1 MTRTAFNVG
10 VGSPAGV
17 VWIVLRCAPARQ
29 HLVPLAQ
36 AGACSLSRLGA
47 PTQLR
52 VQLRSRTER
61 HLGRCLGLARRRTTI
76 YRETVLAN
84 QEIETDDDRRPVL
97 VDLFSGAGGLSEGL
111 RQAGFRPVFGVDF
124 DKHAV
129 ATYAKNHT
137 GVEVRNQDISEITAS
152 DITSAAG
159 TDDIALIAGGPSCQG
174 FSTHGKRVEDDPRNF
189 LFKEFVRL
197 VDEVRP
203 RFFLME
209 NVKGMLSYRGGRF
222 RAAIEDAFRRIG
234 YEVTSTTLLA
244 ADYGVPQLRHRV
256 FFLGTRT
263 NTGLSFPATTH
274 APGPELLDLQRYVT
288 VQEAIG
294 DLPLMNGTFNRDEWE
309 YASEPQTDFQRY
321 ARAGRNVPSV
331 TLHQANG
338 MSDHA
343 RRIAKFVEQ
352 GEGLRS
358 IPDEEMPAR
367 FKKMRTISNGD
378 LRKDCTTLYYRLH
391 PDEPAYTI
399 TCYYRNIASGPF
411 LNPWEDRSLSHREA
425 ARFMSFPDHYEFV
438 GSYLPRQIG
447 NSVPPLLARAIGAK
461 ILKLLGYHVVSD
473 EFGYPTLSYLQAAQ
487 SVA

>member
-1 MTRTAFNVG
+1 MQED
-10 VGSPAGV
+10 
-17 VWIVLRCAPARQ
+17 VL
-29 HLVPLAQ
+29 LESVPDLD
-36 AGACSLSRLGA
+36 R
-47 PTQLR
+47 
-52 VQLRSRTER
+52 
-61 HLGRCLGLARRRTTI
+61 
-76 YRETVLAN
+76 
-84 QEIETDDDRRPVL
+84 DRRPVL
-97 VDLFSGAGGLSEGL
+97 VDLFCGAGGLSEGL
-111 RQAGFRPVFGVDF
+111 RQAGFLPVFGVDH
-124 DKHAV
+124 DKHAL
-129 ATYAKNHT
+129 ATFAKNHPA
-137 GVEVRNQDISEITAS
+137 VEARNEDIVNITAEQ
-152 DITSAAG
+152 ITAAAG

-209 NVKGMLSYRGGRF
+209 NVKGMLTYRGGRF
-222 RAAIEDAFRRIG
+222 RIAIEDAFRRIG

-263 NTGLSFPATTH
+263 DVGVAFPATTH
-274 APGPELLDLQRYVT
+274 APESELLGLKRYVT

-294 DLPLMNGTFNRDEWE
+294 DLPLMNGDMDRAEWG
-309 YASEPQTDFQRY
+309 YAGPPESEFQRY
-321 ARAGRNVPSV
+321 ARSGQDGSVV

-338 MSDHA
+338 MSERA
-343 RRIAKFVEQ
+343 QRIAKFVEQ

-358 IPDEEMPAR
+358 IPEEEMPAR
-367 FKKMRTISNGD
+367 FKKMRKISNGD

-391 PDEPAYTI
+391 PDDPAYTI

-425 ARFMSFPDHYEFV
+425 ARFMSFPDYYEFV

-447 NSVPPLLARAIGAK
+447 NAVPPLLARAIGGK
-461 ILKLLGYHVVSD
+461 ILRLLGHHVAED
-473 EFGYPTLSYLQAAQ
+473 EFGLPVLSHLQSEQSAA
-487 SVA
+487 